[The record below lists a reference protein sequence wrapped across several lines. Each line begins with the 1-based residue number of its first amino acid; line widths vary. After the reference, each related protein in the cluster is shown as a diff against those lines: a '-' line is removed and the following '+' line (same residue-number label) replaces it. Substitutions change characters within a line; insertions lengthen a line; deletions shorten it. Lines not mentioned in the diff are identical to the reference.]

1 MTAVPDL
8 IDLLS
13 RRPGALVSGTEL
25 ANALGLTR
33 AAVHKRVAK
42 LRSQGF
48 RIDGASR
55 RGYSWVGAADRL
67 DPAGLRRGFV
77 RDVRLF
83 DALPS
88 TQDEAKTRAL
98 SGAPEGT
105 LIVAD
110 RQTAGRGRLGKPWV
124 SPPGG
129 LWYSIVMR
137 PPVGPAA
144 VPALILVAALEWARA
159 LESRG
164 VPARLKWPND
174 LWVDGRKVAGLL
186 TEMSA
191 EMDRVHWAVL
201 GVGLNVANEPPAGV
215 DVPAAALK
223 EWLGNRVTR
232 QELLSSW
239 IDRFSAS
246 YRRYCAAGFAPFR
259 RAYDERSWLRGRAV
273 RYQTPTGT
281 ATGRAGGV
289 DAVGRLSVETPRGS
303 VAVAAGD
310 VSLLRLNS
318 R

>member
-1 MTAVPDL
+1 MTAAPDL
-8 IDLLS
+8 IELLT
-13 RRPGALVSGTEL
+13 RRPGALVSGSDL
-25 ANALGLTR
+25 AKALGLTR

-48 RIDGASR
+48 QIDGASR
-55 RGYSWVGAADRL
+55 RGYCWVGAADL
-67 DPAGLRRGFV
+67 LAPAGLRRGFV
-77 RDVRLF
+77 RDVRRY

-110 RQTAGRGRLGKPWV
+110 RQTAGRGRLGRTWI

-129 LWYSIVMR
+129 LWYSIVLR
-137 PPVGPAA
+137 PPVAPDA
-144 VPALILVAALEWARA
+144 VPALILVAALEWARV

-174 LWVDGRKVAGLL
+174 LWVEGRKVAGLL

-201 GVGLNVANEPPAGV
+201 GVGINVSNEPPTNTE
-215 DVPAAALK
+215 VPAAALK

-246 YRRYCAAGFAPFR
+246 YRRYGAAGFAPFR
-259 RAYDERSWLRGRAV
+259 RAYEARSWLRGRSV
-273 RYQTPTGT
+273 RYQTATGT

-289 DAVGRLSVETPRGS
+289 DAVGRLRVETPRGS
-303 VAVAAGD
+303 VAVAAGE